1 VLLYTPQP
9 DELRAVLRDVF
20 GWRYVDDGDG
30 WLIFALPPAEL
41 GVHPSEGGTQHE
53 LSFMCDDVAAT
64 KAELEGKGIEFLGEL
79 QDRGFGIGVTMV
91 LPGGVEALLYQP
103 KHKTAI

>member
-1 VLLYTPQP
+1 VF
-9 DELRAVLRDVF
+9 RDVF

-41 GVHPSEGGTQHE
+41 GVHPSEGSTHHE

-64 KAELEGKGIEFLGEL
+64 RSQLVAKGIEFRGEPEDL
-79 QDRGFGIGVTMV
+79 GFGIGVTMV
-91 LPGGVEALLYQP
+91 LPGGVAALLYQP

>member
-1 VLLYTPQP
+1 
-9 DELRAVLRDVF
+9 
-20 GWRYVDDGDG
+20 
-30 WLIFALPPAEL
+30 
-41 GVHPSEGGTQHE
+41 VHPSEGGTQHE

-64 KAELEGKGIEFLGEL
+64 KTDLEGKGIEFLGEP